1 MNSALYIGATGMKG
15 MSQGMQVTTNNLAN
29 VSTIGYKQQN
39 TLFSDMLSTSQGGTG
54 DWWNAQENSR
64 VALGQTGKGVQ
75 VDAVRTIFQQGA
87 LEPTNTVTDM
97 AINGKGF
104 FQVSDG
110 ANLYYTRA
118 ATSARTTRA
127 CGAPPRAWPSTATSI
142 TRTAAWAACRKSR
155 STGSAPCPPRAGP
168 GGSDPQSEF
177 EPK

>member
-15 MSQGMQVTTNNLAN
+15 LSQGMQVTTNNLAN

-75 VDAVRTIFQQGA
+75 ADAVRTIFQQGA
-87 LEPTNTVTDM
+87 LEATNTVTDM

-110 ANLYYTRA
+110 ANLYL
-118 ATSARTTRA
+118 SL
-127 CGAPPRAWPSTATSI
+127 I
-142 TRTAAWAACRKSR
+142 HI
-155 STGSAPCPPRAGP
+155 
-168 GGSDPQSEF
+168 
-177 EPK
+177 